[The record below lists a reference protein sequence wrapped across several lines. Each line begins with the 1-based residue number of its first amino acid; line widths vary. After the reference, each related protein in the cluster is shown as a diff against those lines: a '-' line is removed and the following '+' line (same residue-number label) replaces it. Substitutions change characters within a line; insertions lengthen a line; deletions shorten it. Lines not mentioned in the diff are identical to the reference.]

1 MIRPNSTRA
10 RVGALLIAVV
20 LVATACASADD
31 DVTPAETTVP
41 ADQTTTPASTAVET
55 EVVPTPPG
63 EQIWGEKPVVL
74 GRSDSPPTE
83 LIINDLIVGDGDIAT
98 AGNTVV
104 VQYVGVRFEDGVQFD
119 ASWDR
124 GQPFEFVLGV
134 GQVIPGW
141 DQGFDGMQVGGRR
154 ELLIPAALAYG
165 DRGAGADIPPGQA
178 LIFVVDMIEVVSP
191 FPEPFENTAS
201 RVVVPNQ
208 GGAFEGSALT
218 ASEGVAN
225 SLFVG
230 DELSPDIPEGEGL
243 EAWITFGLEEVTETL
258 TSGSITAVTL
268 RSQAMVDVVG
278 DPFGELGNITATL
291 VDNPEFPPS
300 ADARAAA
307 QGGDSVICVADP
319 DAASLTCDV
328 AELVAD
334 AASEGAD
341 RVSFRLKF
349 DTASDTDGE
358 PDIAFFFITDQQ
370 FNDVGIFTL
379 EFALS

>member
-10 RVGALLIAVV
+10 RLGAFLIAVA

-31 DVTPAETTVP
+31 DTTPATTTGP
-41 ADQTTTPASTAVET
+41 ADQTTAPDTTAVDS
-55 EVVPTPPG
+55 EVIAAPPG
-63 EQIWGEKPVVL
+63 EQIWGTKPVVL
-74 GRSDSPPTE
+74 GRSEAPPTE

-191 FPEPFENTAS
+191 FPEAFENSAT

-208 GGAFEGSALT
+208 GGALEGSALS

-230 DELSPDIPEGEGL
+230 DELSPDIPDGEGL
-243 EAWITFGLEEVTETL
+243 EAWITFGLQDVTETL
-258 TSGSITAVTL
+258 TSGAITAVTL
-268 RSQAMVDVVG
+268 RSQAMIDVVG
-278 DPFGELGNITATL
+278 DPFVELGNITATL
-291 VDNPEFPPS
+291 VDDPEFPPS
-300 ADARAAA
+300 VDAKVAAEA
-307 QGGDSVICVADP
+307 GDSVICVADP
-319 DAASLTCDV
+319 DSASLTCDV

-334 AASEGAD
+334 AAASGAD

-349 DTASDTDGE
+349 DTASDSDGE

-370 FNDVGIFTL
+370 FNDIGIFTL

>member
-1 MIRPNSTRA
+1 MA
-10 RVGALLIAVV
+10 ALLIAVA
-20 LVATACASADD
+20 LVAAACASADD
-31 DVTPAETTVP
+31 DATPVTTTAP
-41 ADQTTTPASTAVET
+41 ADQTTAPET
-55 EVVPTPPG
+55 TTVDDEVIPTPPG
-63 EQIWGEKPVVL
+63 GEVWGEKPVVV

-83 LIINDLIVGDGDIAT
+83 LVINDLIVGDGDTAT

-104 VQYVGVRFEDGVQFD
+104 VQYVGVRYEDGVQFD

-134 GQVIPGW
+134 GQVISGW

-154 ELLIPAALAYG
+154 ELLIPSGLAYG

-191 FPEPFENTAS
+191 FPEPFENSAT

-208 GGAFEGSALT
+208 GGVFEGTALSV
-218 ASEGVAN
+218 SEGVAN

-243 EAWITFGLEEVTETL
+243 EAWISFGLEDVADTL
-258 TSGSITAVTL
+258 TSGAITAVTL
-268 RSQAMVDVVG
+268 RSQAMLEVVG
-278 DPFGELGNITATL
+278 DPFVELGNITATF
-291 VDNPEFPPS
+291 VDNPEFPPN
-300 ADARAAA
+300 ADAKVAAE
-307 QGGDSVICVADP
+307 GGDSVICVADP

-334 AASEGAD
+334 AAANGAD
-341 RVSFRLKF
+341 RVSFVLKF
-349 DTASDTDGE
+349 DTPSDTDGE

-370 FNDVGIFTL
+370 LNDVGIFTL